1 MIRGPKVELY
11 SNELVD
17 VFFIVKPFITFYLI
31 RYCKNAFHDELA
43 LSVYSILQIELYFL
57 GLVKKPQPNLNT

>member
-1 MIRGPKVELY
+1 MIRGPKAELY

-17 VFFIVKPFITFYLI
+17 DFFIVKPFITFYLI
-31 RYCKNAFHDELA
+31 RYYKNEFHDELA
-43 LSVYSILQIELYFL
+43 LCVYSILQTELYFL